1 MLGKVRVEPPV
12 EYRMGYAEVSVNS
25 PIAQRRTFSYAIP
38 SGLSIDVGQAVWV
51 PFGDKLLQG
60 IVLEL
65 THYPAVEETREIA
78 GIIEPRPVLSPAC
91 VSLAYWISQHY
102 LSPLFDA
109 VALMLPPGFERKALT
124 FISIPSIPDDYDLSS
139 LTPEQRYALELVQK
153 QDKISLKELEKTLG
167 KKKAQTIVA
176 QLVRRGLATRSYELE
191 SVKARPK
198 TVPFLSLAIDVSEAQ
213 QEAAKL
219 QGKANKQASLLDFLA
234 QHSGPVPL
242 SEARQKTKCN
252 KATVDALVQKGL
264 VTVQHIEVRREPISY
279 QDITPSY
286 PLTLTAA
293 QESAFKSIQSS
304 LLEAAKGNISPTIF
318 LLHGVTG
325 SGKTEVYLQALAEA
339 VRLGKR
345 GIVLVPEIAL
355 TPQTIERF
363 ASRFPHKVAVLHS
376 QLSLGEQFD
385 EWRRIGIGEV
395 DVVIGPRSAI
405 FAPQPDL
412 GLIVVDE
419 EHEWTY
425 KQDESPRYHARD
437 VAIKLAELTGAVV
450 ILGSATPD
458 VETFY
463 HAQRGDYR
471 LLQLPERVTPG
482 EGSPLP
488 QVEVVDLRD
497 ELKAGNRSIFSRSL
511 SQAIAK
517 AVAGGEQ
524 VMLFLNRR
532 GAATFIQC
540 RNCGFVLRCRRCEV
554 TLTHHLA
561 GDVLVCHH
569 CNYKMP
575 VPQICPRCLSRRI
588 KFLGVGTQKL
598 EQEAS
603 YAFPQTR
610 RLRWDSDVTK
620 RKYSHHEILGKFR
633 AHEADILIGTQMIAK
648 GLDLPLVTLVGVV
661 SADTGLNLPDF
672 RAGERTFQ
680 LLSQVAGRAGRGTLG
695 GQVIIQTYSPEH
707 YAIQAAAKHDYAL
720 FYDRE
725 IAYRRR
731 LHNPPFTR
739 LASLVYTHTNDA
751 LCQREAG
758 RMKRLLIEERDS
770 QGIADL
776 SLIGPAPAFIHRL
789 RGRFRWQLILR
800 GSELSAF
807 LSQIPIPQGW
817 AVDIDPVGLV

>member
-1 MLGKVRVEPPV
+1 
-12 EYRMGYAEVSVNS
+12 MGYAEVSVNS

-65 THYPAVEETREIA
+65 TDYPSVEETREIA
-78 GIIEPRPVLSPAC
+78 GVIEPPLLLSPPY
-91 VSLAYWISQHY
+91 VLLARWLSEHY

-124 FISIPSIPDDYDLSS
+124 FISVLLIPHDFDLSS
-139 LTPEQRYALELVQK
+139 LTPEQRHALELVQRQGK
-153 QDKISLKELEKTLG
+153 VSLRQLEKVLG
-167 KKKAQTIVA
+167 KKKAQTVVS
-176 QLVRRGLATRSYELE
+176 QLVGRGLVVRSYELGPIRVKPKYE
-191 SVKARPK
+191 RYLSLKVKA
-198 TVPFLSLAIDVSEAQ
+198 
-213 QEAAKL
+213 
-219 QGKANKQASLLDFLA
+219 
-234 QHSGPVPL
+234 
-242 SEARQKTKCN
+242 SEARQEAARLHKRKAIRQATLLNFLAQQSKPVSWVEVRQRVNCN
-252 KATVDALVQKGL
+252 KTVADALVNKGL
-264 VTVQHIEVRREPISY
+264 VEVQQIEVKREPISY
-279 QDITPSY
+279 RGITSSE
-286 PLTLTAA
+286 PLTLTNA
-293 QESAFKSIQSS
+293 QKSAFQSIQSS
-304 LLEAAKGNISPTIF
+304 LPKTAKGQTSPAVF

-325 SGKTEVYLQALAEA
+325 SGKTEIYLQALAEA
-339 VRLGKR
+339 IKLGKR

-355 TPQTIERF
+355 TPQAIERF

-376 QLSLGEQFD
+376 KLSLGEQFD
-385 EWRRIGIGEV
+385 EWQRIRNGEC

-412 GLIVVDE
+412 GLIVIDE

-425 KQDESPRYHARD
+425 KQDTSPRYHTRD
-437 VAIKLAELTGAVV
+437 VAIKLADLTGAVV

-458 VETFY
+458 VGTFY

-471 LLQLPERVTPG
+471 LLRLPERVTPS
-482 EGSPLP
+482 EGSSLP
-488 QVEVVDLRD
+488 QVKVIDLRD
-497 ELKAGNRSIFSRSL
+497 ELKAGNRSLFSRSL

-517 AVAGGEQ
+517 AVASREQ
-524 VMLFLNRR
+524 VILFLNRR

-540 RNCGFVLRCRRCEV
+540 RSCGFVLRCRRCEV
-554 TLTHHLA
+554 PLTYHFTEDA
-561 GDVLVCHH
+561 LVCHQ
-569 CNYKMP
+569 CNYRMP
-575 VPQICPRCLSRRI
+575 VPQSCPRCLSRRI

-598 EQEAS
+598 EREAGYTFS
-603 YAFPQTR
+603 QAR
-610 RLRWDSDVTK
+610 LLRWDSDVTRGK
-620 RKYSHHEILGKFR
+620 HSHQEILSKFR
-633 AHEADILIGTQMIAK
+633 AHEADILIGTQMVAK

-661 SADTGLNLPDF
+661 SADTSLNLPDF

-680 LLSQVAGRAGRGTLG
+680 LLSQVAGRAGRGVLG

-707 YAIQAAAKHDYAL
+707 YAVRAAAKHDYAS
-720 FYDRE
+720 FYDKE
-725 IAYRRR
+725 ITYRRQ

-739 LASLVYTHTNDA
+739 LACLTYSHANDA
-751 LCQREAG
+751 LCQREAE

-770 QGIADL
+770 RGIADL

-800 GSELSAF
+800 GAKPSAL

-817 AVDIDPVGLV
+817 TVDIDPVSMI